1 MNHHESIPVEL
12 GRHRSLHIIQHKVRG
27 GIFSLFQQTLSSSS
41 GVIRVEE
48 VAAGEQ
54 PSLEISSDGN
64 APDRVENTKDDAR
77 NSQKIVITVSQ
88 VQNMK
93 IVLKAPKGSRLG
105 HLHIESEDFKVDFDL
120 HLDSSGGASDLFTS
134 RETVVSTKSG
144 SISGLIPS
152 EELLNIASISGRVGL
167 TLLPLHDAADMK
179 RSKLHIKTV
188 SGSVAVNKEIDP
200 KSANAWLHLPSGSCD
215 FAIQTVSGSVYAV
228 TGMPD
233 VAAYKSVSG
242 SLKLQALQ
250 SSDSGPCELSTVT
263 TSGSQAIA
271 VLEREHAAFVLPL
284 RNNNS
289 GRSHDDRAAGGSPPA
304 DKDTAYAVARAEVD
318 AKEAEGADLPPAYTP
333 SADSETVASEALPSN
348 SAAAGDGGFASSHK
362 STSGSIKIEYPPSWH
377 GTLDAH
383 FVSSSVT
390 IEGGDVKVDKKSRS
404 VHAVKGAPGN
414 HTDIKNTSGSIKVL
428 FD

>member
-1 MNHHESIPVEL
+1 MNHHDSIPVEL
-12 GRHRSLHIIQHKVRG
+12 GRDRSLHIIQHKVRG
-27 GIFSLFQQTLSSSS
+27 GICGFFQTLSSTS

-54 PSLEISSDGN
+54 ASLEISSDGN
-64 APDRVENTKDDAR
+64 APERVDDTKDDDR
-77 NSQKIVITVSQ
+77 KSQKIVITVSQ
-88 VQNMK
+88 AYNMK

-120 HLDSSGGASDLFTS
+120 QLDSSSSSSGVSDLFTS

-167 TLLPLHDAADMK
+167 TLLPLHDTADGK

-200 KSANAWLHLPSGSCD
+200 KSDSAWLHLPSGSCD
-215 FAIQTVSGSVYAV
+215 FAIHTVSGSVYAV

-233 VAAYKSVSG
+233 VAAYKTVSG

-250 SSDSGPCELSTVT
+250 SSENGPCELSTFT
-263 TSGSQAIA
+263 TSGSQAIS
-271 VLEREHAAFVLPL
+271 VLESEHVAFALPL
-284 RNNNS
+284 RNNNP
-289 GRSHDDRAAGGSPPA
+289 GRAQDGK
-304 DKDTAYAVARAEVD
+304 DKAYAVARAEVD
-318 AKEAEGADLPPAYTP
+318 AKEAEAADLPPAYTP
-333 SADSETVASEALPSN
+333 SADSETVASEAPPSN
-348 SAAAGDGGFASSHK
+348 TPATGDGGFTSSHR
-362 STSGSIKIEYPPSWH
+362 STSGSIKIDYPLSWH

-390 IEGGDVKVDKKSRS
+390 IEGGDVKVEKRSRS
-404 VHAVKGAPGN
+404 VHAVKGEPGD
-414 HTDIKNTSGSIKVL
+414 HTDIRNVSGSIKVL
-428 FD
+428 FA